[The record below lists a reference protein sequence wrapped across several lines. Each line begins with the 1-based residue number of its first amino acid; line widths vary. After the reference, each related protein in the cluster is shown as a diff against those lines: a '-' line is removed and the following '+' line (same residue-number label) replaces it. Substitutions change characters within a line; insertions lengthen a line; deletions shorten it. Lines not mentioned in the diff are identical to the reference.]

1 MLDSFVPKKR
11 RQQPNG
17 DPPFSD
23 IPKDGSARPIAR
35 PLDSLD
41 VLGED
46 AQRYFAR
53 VEQQRIAGEQMAVEI
68 ERLTK
73 VNMRL
78 EAEADVRDVALSAVT
93 AERDQLLHRVAELD
107 TEMGV
112 IATLIVN
119 WGDKVRASMK
129 KPAPTVD
136 MDALQ
141 AAVAEDK
148 DG

>member
-1 MLDSFVPKKR
+1 MSIADQFGLSPKR
-11 RQQPNG
+11 RKQNG
-17 DPPFSD
+17 DPPMTQAMS
-23 IPKDGSARPIAR
+23 PTLTGR

-129 KPAPTVD
+129 KPAPVVD
-136 MDALQ
+136 MDAMQ
-141 AAVAEDK
+141 AAIAEDN
-148 DG
+148 G

>member
-1 MLDSFVPKKR
+1 MSIADQFGLSPKR
-11 RQQPNG
+11 RKQNG
-17 DPPFSD
+17 DPPMSL
-23 IPKDGSARPIAR
+23 PAVAR

-53 VEQQRIAGEQMAVEI
+53 VEQQRIAGEQMAIEI

-129 KPAPTVD
+129 KPAPVVD
-136 MDALQ
+136 MDAMQ
-141 AAVAEDK
+141 AAIAEDN
-148 DG
+148 G

>member
-1 MLDSFVPKKR
+1 MSMVDAFIPKKHR
-11 RQQPNG
+11 KQQNG
-17 DPPFSD
+17 DPPMTL
-23 IPKDGSARPIAR
+23 PAVARPV
-35 PLDSLD
+35 DSLD

-73 VNMRL
+73 LNMRL
-78 EAEADVRDVALSAVT
+78 EAEGDVRDTALAAVT
-93 AERDQLLHRVAELD
+93 AERDMLLHRVTELD
-107 TEMGV
+107 SEMGV

-129 KPAPTVD
+129 KPAPVVD

-141 AAVAEDK
+141 TAVAE
-148 DG
+148 GQ